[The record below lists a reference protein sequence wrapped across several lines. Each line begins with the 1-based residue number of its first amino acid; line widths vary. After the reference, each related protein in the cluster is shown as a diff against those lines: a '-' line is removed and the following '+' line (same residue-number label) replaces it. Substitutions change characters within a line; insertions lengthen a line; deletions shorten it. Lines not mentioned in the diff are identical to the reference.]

1 MTVILCIMTSSYP
14 YHIMEKLI
22 SSFNTVNFQHHVPKH
37 VLNDLDY
44 ICHCYINGITEL
56 NFGDVSSNTMTQD
69 IEYES
74 ECDDTLF
81 TYKDLYH
88 VLENKLSKYVSF
100 IDDIL
105 LHSYLEYYIE
115 FLNT

>member
-1 MTVILCIMTSSYP
+1 
-14 YHIMEKLI
+14 MEKLI

-56 NFGDVSSNTMTQD
+56 NFGDVTSNTMTQD
-69 IEYES
+69 DGV
-74 ECDDTLF
+74 DDVGDNDTVF

-88 VLENKLSKYVSF
+88 ILENKLSKHVSL
-100 IDDIL
+100 IDDTL

-115 FLNT
+115 FLNMNM

>member
-1 MTVILCIMTSSYP
+1 
-14 YHIMEKLI
+14 MEKLI
-22 SSFNTVNFQHHVPKH
+22 ASFNTVNFQHHVPKR

-44 ICHCYINGITEL
+44 ICHCYINRITEL

-69 IEYES
+69 HGD
-74 ECDDTLF
+74 DDTVF

-88 VLENKLSKYVSF
+88 ILENKLSKHVSL
-100 IDDIL
+100 IDDTL

-115 FLNT
+115 FLNM

>member
-1 MTVILCIMTSSYP
+1 
-14 YHIMEKLI
+14 MEKLI

-37 VLNDLDY
+37 VLHDLDY

-56 NFGDVSSNTMTQD
+56 NFGDVSSNTMSQYT
-69 IEYES
+69 
-74 ECDDTLF
+74 ECECECEDTIF
-81 TYKDLYH
+81 TYKELYH
-88 VLENKLSKYVSF
+88 ILDYKLSKHVSL
-100 IDDIL
+100 IDDAL

>member
-1 MTVILCIMTSSYP
+1 
-14 YHIMEKLI
+14 MEKLI
-22 SSFNTVNFQHHVPKH
+22 SSFNTVNFQHHIPKH

-69 IEYES
+69 GVDS
-74 ECDDTLF
+74 DDTLF

-88 VLENKLSKYVSF
+88 ILENKLSKHVSL
-100 IDDIL
+100 IDDTL

-115 FLNT
+115 FLRA

>member
-1 MTVILCIMTSSYP
+1 
-14 YHIMEKLI
+14 MEKLI

-56 NFGDVSSNTMTQD
+56 NFGDVSSNTVTQD
-69 IEYES
+69 DDDGVGVGD
-74 ECDDTLF
+74 DDTVF

-88 VLENKLSKYVSF
+88 ILENNLSKHVSLV
-100 IDDIL
+100 DEML

-115 FLNT
+115 FLNM